1 MQSAAAQ
8 TAGNAA
14 TFCPRQ
20 PSGGVGNNNQFATGR
35 GDIEFKTRITLCIS
49 YKRKLVNR
57 PLVYGGITADWRLL
71 NISRVKW
78 RLLVTGWLHWRSMN
92 TSGMKRRLLY
102 TGWPD
107 WRLSWFYHALPMNTG
122 TTHPKTDFTRCS
134 D

>member
-14 TFCPRQ
+14 TFRPRQ
-20 PSGGVGNNNQFATGR
+20 PRRGGGNNNQFATDG

-49 YKRKLVNR
+49 YKRKLVNWL
-57 PLVYGGITADWRLL
+57 LVYGGITADWRLL
-71 NISRVKW
+71 NISRLECRLLYTGWLDW
-78 RLLVTGWLHWRSMN
+78 RLLNISRLEC
-92 TSGMKRRLLY
+92 RLLY

-107 WRLSWFYHALPMNTG
+107 WRLSWFYDALPVNTG
-122 TTHPKTDFTRCS
+122 TTRSQTGFARCS

>member
-14 TFCPRQ
+14 TFRPRQ
-20 PSGGVGNNNQFATGR
+20 PRRGGGNNNQFATDG

-49 YKRKLVNR
+49 YKRKLVNWL
-57 PLVYGGITADWRLL
+57 LVYGGITADWRLL
-71 NISRVKW
+71 NISR
-78 RLLVTGWLHWRSMN
+78 LEC
-92 TSGMKRRLLY
+92 RLLY

-107 WRLSWFYHALPMNTG
+107 WRLSWFYDALPVNTG
-122 TTHPKTDFTRCS
+122 TTRSQTGFARCS